1 MGPLEG
7 IRVIE
12 VSHAL
17 CAWAGKL
24 MADMGA
30 DVIVVEPQ
38 GGSAMRTYGPFAD
51 DVAGPEN
58 SLYWW
63 HYNTSKRGVVLDRTS
78 AAGEAAF
85 EDLVA
90 SADVL
95 LGAEPVASYRSG
107 APRLITVSM
116 TAPSPITDLTI
127 LAAGGPVHASG
138 YDDHTLPPIRG
149 GGNQGFHTASHWAT
163 IATLVA
169 ILEREESGEGQHIDV
184 DAVAAAQVTT
194 EVSTYGWL
202 TCGYFAERQTGRHAA
217 NVRTSPTQLRCADG
231 LYVNSGVIA
240 RRGPEFEATLRWLD
254 EVGLRDT
261 FDMSVFLE
269 MGAQRTVLTMADFA
283 NDPEAQLIA
292 EAARAAQAYVAE
304 HVSAYDFFISAQRH
318 GLTAGIVYAPD
329 EVLADPHFIAR
340 EWPTLVEHPEHGR
353 TVTYA
358 GQPYRFTGTPTGIS
372 RRAPRLAEHQAIVGL
387 GLTTPGRR

>member
-1 MGPLEG
+1 MGPLDG

-12 VSHAL
+12 VSHPL

-30 DVIVVEPQ
+30 DVIVVEPP
-38 GGSAMRTYGPFAD
+38 GGSPMRTYAPFAD
-51 DVAGPEN
+51 DVEGQEN

-63 HYNTSKRGVVLDRTS
+63 HYNTSKRGVVLDRSSTQ
-78 AAGEAAF
+78 GEAALA
-85 EDLVA
+85 DLVE

-95 LGAEPVASYRSG
+95 LSAEPLSSFRA
-107 APRLITVSM
+107 ANPRLITVSM
-116 TAPSPITDLTI
+116 TAPAPITDLTI

-138 YDDHTLPPIRG
+138 YDDHSLPPVRG

-169 ILEREESGEGQHIDV
+169 ILEREESGQGQHIDV

-202 TCGYFAERQTGRHAA
+202 ACGYFTERQTGRHAA
-217 NVRTSPTQLRCADG
+217 NARTSPTQLRCADG

-240 RRGPEFEATLRWLD
+240 RRGPEFEATLRWLE

-261 FDMSVFLE
+261 FEMSVFLE
-269 MGAQRTVLTMADFA
+269 MGAQRAVLTMADFA

-292 EAARAAQAYVAE
+292 EAARSAQAYVAE
-304 HVSAYDFFISAQRH
+304 HMTAYDFFMSAQRH
-318 GLTAGIVYAPD
+318 GLTAGIIYSPD

-340 EWPTLVEHPEHGR
+340 GWPTPVEHPEHDR
-353 TVTYA
+353 TVTYP
-358 GQPYRFTGTPTGIS
+358 GQPYRFTGTPSGI
-372 RRAPRLAEHQAIVGL
+372 RHRAPRLGEHQELVNGV
-387 GLTTPGRR
+387 

>member
-1 MGPLEG
+1 ML
-7 IRVIE
+7 
-12 VSHAL
+12 
-17 CAWAGKL
+17 
-24 MADMGA
+24 
-30 DVIVVEPQ
+30 
-38 GGSAMRTYGPFAD
+38 F
-51 DVAGPEN
+51 
-58 SLYWW
+58 
-63 HYNTSKRGVVLDRTS
+63 
-78 AAGEAAF
+78 
-85 EDLVA
+85 
-90 SADVL
+90 
-95 LGAEPVASYRSG
+95 RS
-107 APRLITVSM
+107 
-116 TAPSPITDLTI
+116 
-127 LAAGGPVHASG
+127 
-138 YDDHTLPPIRG
+138 
-149 GGNQGFHTASHWAT
+149 
-163 IATLVA
+163 
-169 ILEREESGEGQHIDV
+169 
-184 DAVAAAQVTT
+184 
-194 EVSTYGWL
+194 GWL